1 MKTLLK
7 TCALKLGSTAA
18 RFRKD
23 RKGMAAIE
31 FAAIFPFM
39 LVLYFGVVD
48 IGDLISTNRKVT
60 LAASALG
67 DLVAQAPGTVTAS
80 ELNGLYKAIAPIM
93 DPIPASAVKV
103 HILVYRKS
111 GSTAVLRWQHNTNGT
126 CAGTL
131 PTGMVGMMA
140 DGNDLVLARV
150 CTSYAPITGKV
161 VSAGPFNLTDQFV
174 LRPREAPQLLCPNC

>member
-1 MKTLLK
+1 MDSNFPARTRQLL
-7 TCALKLGSTAA
+7 S

-23 RKGMAAIE
+23 KSGVAAIE

-48 IGDLISTNRKVT
+48 VGDLISTNRKVT

-67 DLVAQAPGTVTAS
+67 DLVAQAPGSVTAS
-80 ELNGLYKAIAPIM
+80 ELNGLYAAITPIM

-103 HILVYRKS
+103 HILTYKKS
-111 GSTAVLRWQHNTNGT
+111 GSSAVLRWQHNKNGT
-126 CAGTL
+126 CDGTL
-131 PTGMVGMMA
+131 PSGMAAMMA

-150 CTSYAPITGKV
+150 CTSYQPITGNV
-161 VSAGPFNLTDQFV
+161 VGAGPFVLNDQFV
-174 LRPREAPQLLCPNC
+174 LRPREAPELICSNC